1 MSFINSGNLRIKHFY
16 NGAFVILLISFCYG
30 FYSCNPFAPE
40 LSDEEGSASLIL
52 TEQRTPQEVMTN
64 FAFAYNFK
72 DSLVYSDLIDTT
84 FLFISKNFATNPV
97 TDITW
102 GRDTDL
108 RTTASLFRHFQTLN
122 LVWGGTVFED
132 YLNDDSSEVELK
144 QIFQLT
150 LNGGNEFPTLNGE
163 ALFILKKNNF
173 DIWKITRWEDRATF

>member
-1 MSFINSGNLRIKHFY
+1 MNFIFY
-16 NGAFVILLISFCYG
+16 FNKYIRG
-30 FYSCNPFAPE
+30 FYHGKQAISAFALIVLAGCNPFAPS
-40 LSDEEGSASLIL
+40 LSDDESDVSLIL

-108 RTTASLFRHFQTLN
+108 KTTAGLFKHFQTLN
-122 LVWGGTVFED
+122 LVWSGTVFED
-132 YLNDDSSEVELK
+132 YLDNDSTEVELK

-150 LNGGNEFPTLNGE
+150 LNGGAEIPTLNGE
-163 ALFILKKNNF
+163 ALFILKKNSS
-173 DIWKITRWEDRATF
+173 DVWKITRWEDKATF